1 MDVISFQPKYWKD
14 GYALCSILHA
24 FKPSLF
30 NYNSL
35 QKFDDAGRLQYG
47 IDTGHNNFNIKPL
60 FTAEGL
66 YCKKNMKASA
76 EDFSFVSVRI
86 FLISKIKCK
95 RTFLLHVKLLWHC
108 PLFCFIY
115 IILNI
120 ILIILVIN
128 LARLSQLRL
137 FIIALPLDV

>member
-30 NYNSL
+30 HYSSL
-35 QKFDDAGRLQYG
+35 QKFDDAERLQYG

-66 YCKKNMKASA
+66 YFKKK
-76 EDFSFVSVRI
+76 
-86 FLISKIKCK
+86 KINKNEGI
-95 RTFLLHVKLLWHC
+95 REGVQ
-108 PLFCFIY
+108 FCF
-115 IILNI
+115 
-120 ILIILVIN
+120 
-128 LARLSQLRL
+128 S
-137 FIIALPLDV
+137 